1 MSIPRAMRGHGFG
14 GVVWVSLVVVSSLF
28 RIELDCLAPT
38 TEDDEEDEDGRLVL
52 PSVGIGD
59 LNGTVVVVVMV
70 VVVRWT
76 KKARVV

>member
-38 TEDDEEDEDGRLVL
+38 TEDEEDEDGRLVF
-52 PSVGIGD
+52 PSFGIGD
-59 LNGTVVVVVMV
+59 SNGLVVVVM